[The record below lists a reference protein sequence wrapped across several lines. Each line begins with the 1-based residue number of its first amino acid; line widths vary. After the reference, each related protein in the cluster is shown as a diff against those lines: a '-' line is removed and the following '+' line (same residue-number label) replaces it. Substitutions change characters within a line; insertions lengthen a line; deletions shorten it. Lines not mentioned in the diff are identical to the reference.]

1 MFDVV
6 LTVKYM
12 YRTRK
17 GRVCSTDFRTE
28 KKKGK
33 RSCQYIKQVCI
44 KEFDGILMFFLPET
58 CKHRVICP
66 ERR

>member
-12 YRTRK
+12 YMTRK

-28 KKKGK
+28 KKNENALVN
-33 RSCQYIKQVCI
+33 I
-44 KEFDGILMFFLPET
+44 
-58 CKHRVICP
+58 
-66 ERR
+66 

>member
-28 KKKGK
+28 KKMKTLLSIYKASVYKG
-33 RSCQYIKQVCI
+33 
-44 KEFDGILMFFLPET
+44 T
-58 CKHRVICP
+58 
-66 ERR
+66 